1 MQEPLVYVIPKWT
14 ELCVDDFKEKS
25 SRLSEVIEEG
35 ESKIYNFETFVSET
49 YHRLYDRHPNRLED
63 SAIKPENKIWIAI
76 HQQMTEIEAFQKFSN
91 RLNGDEFLAGIG
103 TTALC
108 IAIMEILPEPTEPL
122 EDPEVI
128 RNQLRGIF
136 EALQEQ
142 TPNAG
147 LMLKIQQL
155 KQKGLEARLACEA
168 YADSIS
174 PSEIETAL
182 LIGITQA
189 EAEMQSIAE
198 SLETFSRGSNYS
210 TETQLKIADKIQLA
224 QRIQA
229 SPKLQAIAELAG
241 KKIAIAAKMQRSKVK
256 EGRTEI
262 IGVTTGNDLT
272 RLLPCELVKLTQ
284 PALFPLFA
292 KGYIERSLLQ
302 RELISCEPLARGPI
316 IICLDSSGSMVGQAE
331 IWSKAIALALL
342 SIAVIQKRHCRILHF
357 TGKVERID
365 DFAGEIPDTNRVIDC
380 IEKFY
385 NGLSTSFTAALT
397 AALASIQQH
406 EQTQKADVVLITDG
420 VDTPAPRFIEQWQ
433 ADRKKY
439 EFSCYGI
446 LITDGNLSN
455 HESTIS
461 TINKLCDRYVEIAD
475 LTEDSAV
482 SDCLYSI

>member
-14 ELCVDDFKEKS
+14 ELCVNDFKEKS

-35 ESKIYNFETFVSET
+35 ESKIYNFEIFVSET

-76 HQQMTEIEAFQKFSN
+76 HQQMSELEAFQQFSD

-108 IAIMEILPEPTEPL
+108 LKIAEMLPEPSEPL

-128 RNQLRGIF
+128 RKQLRGIF
-136 EALQEQ
+136 EALQGQ

-147 LMLKIQQL
+147 LMQKIQQL
-155 KQKGLEARLACEA
+155 KQQGLETRLVCEA

-174 PSEIETAL
+174 PLEIETA
-182 LIGITQA
+182 IIAGIAKA
-189 EAEMQSIAE
+189 EAEMQAIAE
-198 SLETFSRGSNYS
+198 SIAAFSGSDNYS
-210 TETQLKIADKIQLA
+210 NETKLKIADKIQLA

-229 SPKLQAIAELAG
+229 SQKLQAIAELAG

-272 RLLPCELVKLTQ
+272 RLLPCELVKLTE

-292 KGYIERSLLQ
+292 QGYIERSLLQ
-302 RELISCEPLARGPI
+302 RELISREPLARGPI
-316 IICLDSSGSMVGQAE
+316 IICLDSSGSMAGEEE
-331 IWSKAIALALL
+331 IWSKAVTLALL
-342 SIAVIQKRHCRILHF
+342 SIAVTQKRHCRILHF

-365 DFAGEIPDTNRVIDC
+365 DFVGEIPDPNRVIDC
-380 IEKFY
+380 IERFY
-385 NGLSTSFTAALT
+385 NGSSTSFTAALT

-406 EQTQKADVVLITDG
+406 EQTKKADVVLITDG
-420 VDTPAPRFIEQWQ
+420 LDTPSSTFIEQWQ
-433 ADRKKY
+433 ANRKKY

-446 LITDGNLSN
+446 LITSSNLSSY
-455 HESTIS
+455 ESTIS
-461 TINKLCDRYVEIAD
+461 NLCDRYVQIAD
-475 LTEDSAV
+475 LTDDSEV

>member
-1 MQEPLVYVIPKWT
+1 MQEPLVYLIPKWT
-14 ELCVDDFKEKS
+14 ELCVNDFKEKS

-63 SAIKPENKIWIAI
+63 NAIKPENKIWIAI
-76 HQQMTEIEAFQKFSN
+76 HQQMSELEVFQQFSD
-91 RLNGDEFLAGIG
+91 RLNGDEFLSGIG

-108 IAIMEILPEPTEPL
+108 LTIVEMLPEPDEPL

-128 RNQLRGIF
+128 RKQLRGIF
-136 EALQEQ
+136 EAIQEQ
-142 TPNAG
+142 TPSAG
-147 LMLKIQQL
+147 LMQKIQQL
-155 KQKGLEARLACEA
+155 KQQGLEIRLACEA

-174 PSEIETAL
+174 PLEIETA
-182 LIGITQA
+182 IIAGITKA
-189 EAEMQSIAE
+189 EAEMQAIAE
-198 SLETFSRGSNYS
+198 RIAAFSGDSNYS
-210 TETQLKIADKIQLA
+210 QETQLKIADKIQLA
-224 QRIQA
+224 QRLHA

-272 RLLPCELVKLTQ
+272 CLLPCELVKLTQ
-284 PALFPLFA
+284 PALFPIFA
-292 KGYIERSLLQ
+292 QGYIERSLLQ
-302 RELISCEPLARGPI
+302 RELISREPLAKGPI
-316 IICLDSSGSMVGQAE
+316 VICLDSSGSMQGQSE

-342 SIAVIQKRHCRILHF
+342 SIAVSQKRHCRILHF

-365 DFAGEIPDTNRVIDC
+365 DFTGEIPDPNRVIDC

-385 NGLSTSFTAALT
+385 NGNDTSFTAALT
-397 AALASIQQH
+397 GALASIQQH
-406 EQTQKADVVLITDG
+406 EQTKKADVILITDG
-420 VDTPAPRFIEQWQ
+420 LDSPSTQFIEQWQ
-433 ADRKKY
+433 TDRKKY

-446 LITDGNLSN
+446 LITSGNLGN
-455 HESTIS
+455 YKSTIS
-461 TINKLCDRYVEIAD
+461 KLCNRYVAIEE

>member
-14 ELCVDDFKEKS
+14 ELCVSDFKEKS
-25 SRLSEVIEEG
+25 TRLSEVIEEG

-49 YHRLYDRHPNRLED
+49 YHRLYDRQPNRLED

-76 HQQMTEIEAFQKFSN
+76 HQQMSELEAFQKFSN
-91 RLNGDEFLAGIG
+91 RLNGDEFLSGIG

-108 IAIMEILPEPTEPL
+108 LAIVEMLPEPTEPL

-128 RNQLRGIF
+128 RKQLRGIF
-136 EALQEQ
+136 EALQGQ

-147 LMLKIQQL
+147 LILKIQQL
-155 KQKGLEARLACEA
+155 KQKGLEARLASEA

-174 PSEIETAL
+174 NAEIETA
-182 LIGITQA
+182 IITGIAKA
-189 EAEMQSIAE
+189 EAEMQAIAE
-198 SLETFSRGSNYS
+198 SIASFSGGSNYS
-210 TETQLKIADKIQLA
+210 NETQLKIADKIQLA
-224 QRIQA
+224 QRLHA

-284 PALFPLFA
+284 PALFPIFA
-292 KGYIERSLLQ
+292 QGYIERSLLQ
-302 RELISCEPLARGPI
+302 RELISREPLARGPI
-316 IICLDSSGSMVGQAE
+316 VICLDSSGSMQGQPE

-342 SIAVIQKRHCRILHF
+342 SIAVSQKRHCRILHF
-357 TGKVERID
+357 TDIVERID
-365 DFAGEIPDTNRVIDC
+365 DFVGEIPDTNRVIDC

-385 NGLSTSFTAALT
+385 NGGSTSFTAALIG
-397 AALASIQQH
+397 AFASIRQH
-406 EQTQKADVVLITDG
+406 EQTKKADVILITDG
-420 VDTPAPRFIEQWQ
+420 LDTPSTQFIEQWQ
-433 ADRKKY
+433 TDRKKY

-446 LITDGNLSN
+446 LISSGNLSN
-455 HESTIS
+455 YASTIS
-461 TINKLCDRYVEIAD
+461 KLCDRYVQITD
-475 LTEDSAV
+475 LTEDSEV
-482 SDCLYSI
+482 SNCLYSI

>member
-14 ELCVDDFKEKS
+14 ELCVNDFKEKS

-35 ESKIYNFETFVSET
+35 ESKVYNFETFVSET
-49 YHRLYDRHPNRLED
+49 YHRLYDRQPNRLED
-63 SAIKPENKIWIAI
+63 NAIKPENKIWIAI
-76 HQQMTEIEAFQKFSN
+76 HQQMSELEAFQKFSN
-91 RLNGDEFLAGIG
+91 RMNGDEFLSGIG

-108 IAIMEILPEPTEPL
+108 IAIIEMLPEPTEPL

-136 EALQEQ
+136 EALQGQ

-155 KQKGLEARLACEA
+155 KQKGLEARLASEA

-174 PSEIETAL
+174 NAEIETAL
-182 LIGITQA
+182 LIGIAKA
-189 EAEMQSIAE
+189 ESEMQAIAE
-198 SLETFSRGSNYS
+198 SIEAFSGGSDYS
-210 TETQLKIADKIQLA
+210 QETQLKIADKIQLA
-224 QRIQA
+224 QRLQA

-241 KKIAIAAKMQRSKVK
+241 KKIAIAAKIQRSKVK

-284 PALFPLFA
+284 PALFPIFA

-302 RELISCEPLARGPI
+302 RELISREPLARGPI
-316 IICLDSSGSMVGQAE
+316 IICLDSSGSMQGQAE

-342 SIAVIQKRHCRILHF
+342 SIAVSQKRHCRILHF

-365 DFAGEIPDTNRVIDC
+365 DFAGETPDTNRVIDC

-385 NGLSTSFTAALT
+385 NGSSTCFTAALT
-397 AALASIQQH
+397 GALASIQQH
-406 EQTQKADVVLITDG
+406 EHTKKADVVLITDG
-420 VDTPAPRFIEQWQ
+420 LDNPSSSFMEQWQ

-446 LITDGNLSN
+446 LITSGNLSN
-455 HESTIS
+455 YES

-475 LTEDSAV
+475 LTDDSEV

>member
-14 ELCVDDFKEKS
+14 ELCVNDFKEKS

-35 ESKIYNFETFVSET
+35 ESKVYNFETFVSET
-49 YHRLYDRHPNRLED
+49 YHRLYDRQPNRLED
-63 SAIKPENKIWIAI
+63 NAIKPENKIWIAI
-76 HQQMTEIEAFQKFSN
+76 HQQMSELEAFQKFSN
-91 RLNGDEFLAGIG
+91 RMNGDEFLSGIG

-108 IAIMEILPEPTEPL
+108 IAIIEMLPEPTEPL

-136 EALQEQ
+136 EALQGQ

-147 LMLKIQQL
+147 LMQKIQQL
-155 KQKGLEARLACEA
+155 KQKGLEIRLACEA
-168 YADSIS
+168 YANSIS
-174 PSEIETAL
+174 NAEIETAL
-182 LIGITQA
+182 LIGIAKA
-189 EAEMQSIAE
+189 EAEMQAIAE
-198 SLETFSRGSNYS
+198 SIEAFSGGSDYS
-210 TETQLKIADKIQLA
+210 QETQLKIADKIQLA
-224 QRIQA
+224 QRLQA

-241 KKIAIAAKMQRSKVK
+241 KKIAIAAKIQRSKVK

-272 RLLPCELVKLTQ
+272 RILPCELVKLTQ
-284 PALFPLFA
+284 PALFPIFA

-302 RELISCEPLARGPI
+302 RELISREPLARGPI
-316 IICLDSSGSMVGQAE
+316 IICLDSSGSMAGKEE
-331 IWSKAIALALL
+331 IWSKAITLALL
-342 SIAVIQKRHCRILHF
+342 SIAVSQKRHCRILHF

-385 NGLSTSFTAALT
+385 NGSSTCFTAALT
-397 AALASIQQH
+397 GALASIQQH
-406 EQTQKADVVLITDG
+406 EQTKKADVVLITDG
-420 VDTPAPRFIEQWQ
+420 LDTPSSSFMEQWQ

-446 LITDGNLSN
+446 LIAGGNIGSY
-455 HESTIS
+455 ESTIS
-461 TINKLCDRYVEIAD
+461 KLCDRYVQIED
-475 LTEDSAV
+475 LTDDGEV

>member
-14 ELCVDDFKEKS
+14 ELCVNDFKEKS

-63 SAIKPENKIWIAI
+63 NAIKPENKIWIAI
-76 HQQMTEIEAFQKFSN
+76 HQQMSELEVFQQFSD
-91 RLNGDEFLAGIG
+91 RLNGDEFLSGIG

-108 IAIMEILPEPTEPL
+108 LTIVEMLPEPDEPL

-128 RNQLRGIF
+128 RKQLRGIF
-136 EALQEQ
+136 EALQGQ
-142 TPNAG
+142 TPSAG
-147 LMLKIQQL
+147 LMQKIQQL
-155 KQKGLEARLACEA
+155 KQQGLETRLACEA

-182 LIGITQA
+182 LIGIAKA

-198 SLETFSRGSNYS
+198 SIAAFSGDSNYS
-210 TETQLKIADKIQLA
+210 NETQLKIADKIQLA
-224 QRIQA
+224 QRLHA

-241 KKIAIAAKMQRSKVK
+241 KKIAIAAKMQRTKVK

-262 IGVTTGNDLT
+262 VGVTTGNDLT
-272 RLLPCELVKLTQ
+272 RLLPCELVKLTE
-284 PALFPLFA
+284 PALFPIFA
-292 KGYIERSLLQ
+292 QGYIERSLLQ
-302 RELISCEPLARGPI
+302 RELISREPLARGPI
-316 IICLDSSGSMVGQAE
+316 IICLDSSGSMQGQPE

-342 SIAVIQKRHCRILHF
+342 SIAVSQKRHCRILHF
-357 TGKVERID
+357 TDIVERID

-385 NGLSTSFTAALT
+385 NGGSTSFTAVLT
-397 AALASIQQH
+397 GALASIQQH
-406 EQTQKADVVLITDG
+406 EQTKKADVILITDG
-420 VDTPAPRFIEQWQ
+420 LDTPSSMFMKQWQ
-433 ADRKKY
+433 EDRKKY

-446 LITDGNLSN
+446 LIAGGNIGSY
-455 HESTIS
+455 ESTIS
-461 TINKLCDRYVEIAD
+461 NLCDRYVQIED
-475 LTEDSAV
+475 LTDDSEV

>member
-14 ELCVDDFKEKS
+14 ELCVKDFKEKS
-25 SRLSEVIEEG
+25 SRLSDVIEEG
-35 ESKIYNFETFVSET
+35 ESKVYNFEIFVSET
-49 YHRLYDRHPNRLED
+49 YHRLYDRQPKKLED

-76 HQQMTEIEAFQKFSN
+76 HQQMSELEVFQQFSN

-108 IAIMEILPEPTEPL
+108 IAIVEMLPEPAEPL

-128 RNQLRGIF
+128 RKQLRGIF
-136 EALQEQ
+136 ETIQEQ
-142 TPNAG
+142 TPSAG
-147 LMLKIQQL
+147 LMQKIQQL
-155 KQKGLEARLACEA
+155 KQQGLETRLACEA

-174 PSEIETAL
+174 PSEIETA
-182 LIGITQA
+182 IIAGITKA
-189 EAEMQSIAE
+189 EAEMQAIAE
-198 SLETFSRGSNYS
+198 SIAAFSGDSNYS
-210 TETQLKIADKIQLA
+210 HETQLKIADKIQLA
-224 QRIQA
+224 ERVQA
-229 SPKLQAIAELAG
+229 SLKLKAIAELAG

-292 KGYIERSLLQ
+292 QGYIERSLLQ
-302 RELISCEPLARGPI
+302 RELISREPLARGPI
-316 IICLDSSGSMVGQAE
+316 IICLDSSGSMAGEEE

-342 SIAVIQKRHCRILHF
+342 SIAVSQKRHCRILHF

-365 DFAGEIPDTNRVIDC
+365 DFVGEIPDQNRVIEC
-380 IEKFY
+380 IERFY
-385 NGLSTSFTAALT
+385 NGNDTSFTAALT
-397 AALASIQQH
+397 GALASIQHH
-406 EQTQKADVVLITDG
+406 EQTKKADVILITDG
-420 VDTPAPRFIEQWQ
+420 LDTPSSRFIEQWQ

-446 LITDGNLSN
+446 LITSGNLSSY
-455 HESTIS
+455 ESTIS
-461 TINKLCDRYVEIAD
+461 NLCDRYVQIAE
-475 LTEDSAV
+475 LTDDSEV

>member
-14 ELCVDDFKEKS
+14 ELCINDFKEKS

-35 ESKIYNFETFVSET
+35 ESKVYNFETFVSET
-49 YHRLYDRHPNRLED
+49 YHRLYDRQPNRLED

-76 HQQMTEIEAFQKFSN
+76 HQQMSELEVFQQFSN
-91 RLNGDEFLAGIG
+91 RLNGDEFLSGIG

-108 IAIMEILPEPTEPL
+108 IAIVEMLPEPAEPL

-128 RNQLRGIF
+128 RKQLRGIF
-136 EALQEQ
+136 EALQGQ

-155 KQKGLEARLACEA
+155 KQQGLEVRLACEA

-174 PSEIETAL
+174 NAEIETAL
-182 LIGITQA
+182 ITGIRKA

-198 SLETFSRGSNYS
+198 SLEAFSGGINYS
-210 TETQLKIADKIQLA
+210 HETQLKIADKIQLA

-229 SPKLQAIAELAG
+229 SPKLQVIAELAG

-284 PALFPLFA
+284 PALFPIFA
-292 KGYIERSLLQ
+292 QGYIERSLLQ
-302 RELISCEPLARGPI
+302 RELISREPLARGPI
-316 IICLDSSGSMVGQAE
+316 IICLDSSGSMQGQAE

-342 SIAVIQKRHCRILHF
+342 SIAVSQKRHCRILHF
-357 TGKVERID
+357 TDVVERID

-385 NGLSTSFTAALT
+385 NGGSTSFTSALT
-397 AALASIQQH
+397 GALASIQQH
-406 EQTQKADVVLITDG
+406 EQTKKADVVLITDG
-420 VDTPAPRFIEQWQ
+420 LDNPSSRFMEQWQ
-433 ADRKKY
+433 IDRKKY

-446 LITDGNLSN
+446 LITSGNLGN
-455 HESTIS
+455 YES
-461 TINKLCDRYVEIAD
+461 TINKLCDRYVEIED
-475 LTEDSAV
+475 LTDDSEV
-482 SDCLYSI
+482 SECLYGI

>member
-1 MQEPLVYVIPKWT
+1 MQESLVYVIPKWT

-35 ESKIYNFETFVSET
+35 ESKVYNFETFVSET
-49 YHRLYDRHPNRLED
+49 YHRLYDRQPNRLED

-76 HQQMTEIEAFQKFSN
+76 HQQMSELEVFQQFSN

-108 IAIMEILPEPTEPL
+108 IAIVEMLPEPTEPL

-136 EALQEQ
+136 EALQGQ

-155 KQKGLEARLACEA
+155 KQKGLEARLASEA

-174 PSEIETAL
+174 NAEIETAL
-182 LIGITQA
+182 LIGIAKA
-189 EAEMQSIAE
+189 EVEMQAIAE
-198 SLETFSRGSNYS
+198 SLSAYSGSSNYS
-210 TETQLKIADKIQLA
+210 NETQLKIADKIHLA
-224 QRIQA
+224 QRLQA
-229 SPKLQAIAELAG
+229 SPKLQVIAELAG

-272 RLLPCELVKLTQ
+272 RLLPCELVKLTE
-284 PALFPLFA
+284 PALFPIFA

-302 RELISCEPLARGPI
+302 RELISREPLARGPI
-316 IICLDSSGSMVGQAE
+316 IICLDSSGSMAGKEE

-342 SIAVIQKRHCRILHF
+342 SIAVSQKRHCRILHF

-365 DFAGEIPDTNRVIDC
+365 DFAGETPDTNRVIDC

-385 NGLSTSFTAALT
+385 NGGSTCFTAALT
-397 AALASIQQH
+397 GALASIQQH
-406 EQTQKADVVLITDG
+406 EQTKKADVVLITDG
-420 VDTPAPRFIEQWQ
+420 LDTPSSSFIEQWQ

-446 LITDGNLSN
+446 LIAGGNIGSY
-455 HESTIS
+455 ESTIS
-461 TINKLCDRYVEIAD
+461 NLCDRYVQIED
-475 LTEDSAV
+475 LTDDGEV

>member
-1 MQEPLVYVIPKWT
+1 MQEPLVYVVPKWT

-25 SRLSEVIEEG
+25 SRLSEVVEEG

-49 YHRLYDRHPNRLED
+49 YHRLYDRQLNRLED

-76 HQQMTEIEAFQKFSN
+76 HQQMSELEAFQQFSN
-91 RLNGDEFLAGIG
+91 RLNGDEFLSGIG
-103 TTALC
+103 TTAVC
-108 IAIMEILPEPTEPL
+108 IAIVEMLPEPSEPL

-136 EALQEQ
+136 EALQGQ
-142 TPNAG
+142 PPSAG

-155 KQKGLEARLACEA
+155 KQKGLEARLAIEA

-182 LIGITQA
+182 IIGITKA
-189 EAEMQSIAE
+189 EAEMQSTDE
-198 SLETFSRGSNYS
+198 SLEAFSGGNNYS
-210 TETQLKIADKIQLA
+210 NETQLKIADKIQLA
-224 QRIQA
+224 QRIQS

-241 KKIAIAAKMQRSKVK
+241 KKIAIAAKTQRSKVK

-272 RLLPCELVKLTQ
+272 RILPCELVKLTQ
-284 PALFPLFA
+284 PALFPIFA

-302 RELISCEPLARGPI
+302 RELTSREPLAKGPI
-316 IICLDSSGSMVGQAE
+316 IICLDSSGSMLGKEE

-342 SIAVIQKRHCRILHF
+342 SIAVSQKRHYRILHF
-357 TGKVERID
+357 TDVVERID
-365 DFAGEIPDTNRVIDC
+365 DFTGEIPDPNRVIDC

-385 NGLSTSFTAALT
+385 NGGSTSFTAALT
-397 AALASIQQH
+397 GALASIQQH
-406 EQTQKADVVLITDG
+406 EQTKKADVVLITDG
-420 VDTPAPRFIEQWQ
+420 LDDPSPRFIEQWQ
-433 ADRKKY
+433 ADRKKH

-446 LITDGNLSN
+446 LISSGNLSSY
-455 HESTIS
+455 ESTIG
-461 TINKLCDRYVEIAD
+461 NLCDRYVEIED
-475 LTEDSAV
+475 LTDDSEV
-482 SDCLYSI
+482 SNCLYSI

>member
-35 ESKIYNFETFVSET
+35 ESKVYNFETFVSET
-49 YHRLYDRHPNRLED
+49 YHRLYDRQPNRLQD

-76 HQQMTEIEAFQKFSN
+76 HQKMSELEVFQQFSN

-108 IAIMEILPEPTEPL
+108 IAIVEMLPEPTEPL

-136 EALQEQ
+136 EALQGQ

-147 LMLKIQQL
+147 LMQKIQQL
-155 KQKGLEARLACEA
+155 KQKGLEARLASEA

-174 PSEIETAL
+174 NAEIETAL
-182 LIGITQA
+182 LIGIAKA
-189 EAEMQSIAE
+189 EAEMQAIAE
-198 SLETFSRGSNYS
+198 SLSAYSGSSNYS
-210 TETQLKIADKIQLA
+210 NETQLKIADKIHLA
-224 QRIQA
+224 QRLQA
-229 SPKLQAIAELAG
+229 SPKLQVIAELAG

-272 RLLPCELVKLTQ
+272 RLLPCELVKLTE
-284 PALFPLFA
+284 PALFPIFA
-292 KGYIERSLLQ
+292 KCYIERSLLQ
-302 RELISCEPLARGPI
+302 RELISREPLARGPI
-316 IICLDSSGSMVGQAE
+316 IICLDSSGSMQGRAE

-342 SIAVIQKRHCRILHF
+342 SIAVSQKRHCRILHF
-357 TGKVERID
+357 TDIVERID

-385 NGLSTSFTAALT
+385 NGGSTSFTSALT
-397 AALASIQQH
+397 GALESIQQH
-406 EQTQKADVVLITDG
+406 EQTKKADVVLITDG
-420 VDTPAPRFIEQWQ
+420 LDNPSSRFMEQWQ
-433 ADRKKY
+433 TDRKKY

-446 LITDGNLSN
+446 LITCGNLSN
-455 HESTIS
+455 YES
-461 TINKLCDRYVEIAD
+461 TINKLCDRYVEIED
-475 LTEDSAV
+475 LTDDSEV
-482 SDCLYSI
+482 SACLYSI

>member
-14 ELCVDDFKEKS
+14 ELCVNDFKEKS

-49 YHRLYDRHPNRLED
+49 YHRLYDRQPKRLDD

-76 HQQMTEIEAFQKFSN
+76 HQQMSELEAFQQFSN
-91 RLNGDEFLAGIG
+91 RMNGDEFLAGIG

-108 IAIMEILPEPTEPL
+108 IAIVEMLPEPDEPL

-128 RNQLRGIF
+128 RKQLRGIF
-136 EALQEQ
+136 EALQGQ
-142 TPNAG
+142 TPSAG
-147 LMLKIQQL
+147 LMQKIQQL
-155 KQKGLEARLACEA
+155 KQQGLETRLACEA

-182 LIGITQA
+182 LIGIAKA

-198 SLETFSRGSNYS
+198 SLEAFSGGNNYS
-210 TETQLKIADKIQLA
+210 NETQLKIADKIQLA

-262 IGVTTGNDLT
+262 IDVTTGNDLT
-272 RLLPCELVKLTQ
+272 RILPCELVKLTQ

-302 RELISCEPLARGPI
+302 RELISREPLGRGPI
-316 IICLDSSGSMVGQAE
+316 IICLDSSGSMAGQEE

-342 SIAVIQKRHCRILHF
+342 SIAVSQKRHCRILHF
-357 TGKVERID
+357 TDIVERID

-385 NGLSTSFTAALT
+385 NGGSTSFTAVLT
-397 AALASIQQH
+397 GALASIQQH
-406 EQTQKADVVLITDG
+406 EQTKKADVILITDG
-420 VDTPAPRFIEQWQ
+420 LDTPSSMFMKQWQ
-433 ADRKKY
+433 EDRKKY

-446 LITDGNLSN
+446 LIAGGNIGSY
-455 HESTIS
+455 ESTIS
-461 TINKLCDRYVEIAD
+461 NLCDRYVQIED
-475 LTEDSAV
+475 LTDDSEV